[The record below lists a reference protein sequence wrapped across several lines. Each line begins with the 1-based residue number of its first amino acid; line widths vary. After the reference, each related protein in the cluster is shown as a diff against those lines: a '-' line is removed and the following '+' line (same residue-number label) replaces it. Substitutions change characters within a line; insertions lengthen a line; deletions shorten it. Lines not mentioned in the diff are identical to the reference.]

1 MFKIETT
8 PYITTE
14 SNIFNANRLIT
25 NSTYKPTKGS
35 NELITE
41 SSNYWTVDITFLSTA
56 ELRNNT
62 CTIAES
68 TINSSVKL
76 SSTQPMYFI
85 RIVIM
90 NFFENLE
97 HLPFDCSMLP

>member
-8 PYITTE
+8 PFITTE
-14 SNIFNANRLIT
+14 SNILNANRSIT

-35 NELITE
+35 NESITE

-62 CTIAES
+62 IAES
-68 TINSSVKL
+68 TTNSSVKL
-76 SSTQPMYFI
+76 SFI